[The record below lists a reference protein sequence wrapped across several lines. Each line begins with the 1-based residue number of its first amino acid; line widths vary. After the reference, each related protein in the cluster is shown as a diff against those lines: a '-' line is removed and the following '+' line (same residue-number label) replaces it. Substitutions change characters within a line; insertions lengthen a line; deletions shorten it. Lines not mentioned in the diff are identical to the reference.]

1 MVTDVFR
8 LLLHLGD
15 VLDRLGIRYAV
26 GGSLASGIHGEIRA
40 TNDIDV
46 LIEIPEDRIVA
57 LVAALKPTFDVWED
71 TVRESVKARCSF
83 SVLHIEWHV
92 KVDFFPAGAS
102 PLDPSELA
110 RRMAV
115 QLPAAPDTDVYVAS
129 AEDIILRK
137 LEWYRRS
144 GGVLERQLR
153 DVVGVMKLR
162 RQTLDM
168 AYLRRW
174 ARELDLADLL
184 AQTLEASGLGS

>member
-8 LLLHLGD
+8 LLLHIGSLLDQLGM
-15 VLDRLGIRYAV
+15 RYTV
-26 GGSLASGIHGEIRA
+26 GGSLASGVHGELRA
-40 TNDIDV
+40 TNDVDI
-46 LIEIPEDRIVA
+46 LIEIPEDRVPA

-71 TVRESVKARCSF
+71 TVREAVEIHRPF
-83 SVLHIEWHV
+83 SALHLEWHV

-102 PLDPSELA
+102 PLDEHELD
-110 RRMAV
+110 RRLAM

-162 RQTLDM
+162 GRSLDM
-168 AYLRRW
+168 AYLNHW
-174 ARELDLADLL
+174 AGELELSDLL
-184 AQTLEASGLGS
+184 TQVLGDAGIRG